1 MITLTNTQNL
11 RLSSI
16 TVERIKT
23 FLECSKQYKK
33 LKIIWENDDNTFDK
47 SIEETVV
54 LIINNLHQ
62 LHCKHIVIDVLLWEM
77 ENCLEYDGDEY
88 WCDKCGW
95 NTFVEDVTDSYFN
108 RAGETTSIKMFELL

>member
-33 LKIIWENDDNTFDK
+33 LKIIWENDDNSFDQN
-47 SIEETVV
+47 I
-54 LIINNLHQ
+54 
-62 LHCKHIVIDVLLWEM
+62 
-77 ENCLEYDGDEY
+77 
-88 WCDKCGW
+88 
-95 NTFVEDVTDSYFN
+95 
-108 RAGETTSIKMFELL
+108 A